1 MNIKGPFGLFALKDE
16 PIDIVFAATG
26 AGIAPFRSQ
35 ILDMIDKKSTREI
48 HLFFGARTPKDF
60 FWTEELRTL
69 ERKHPNIHVHL
80 CLSRDDPSWTGHR
93 GRVQQFIPAVIKDP
107 LTTQIYICGAPEMVG
122 DIKKVA
128 IETWGMPKANV
139 HAEGYI

>member
-1 MNIKGPFGLFALKDE
+1 M
-16 PIDIVFAATG
+16 
-26 AGIAPFRSQ
+26 
-35 ILDMIDKKSTREI
+35 
-48 HLFFGARTPKDF
+48 
-60 FWTEELRTL
+60 
-69 ERKHPNIHVHL
+69 
-80 CLSRDDPSWTGHR
+80 
-93 GRVQQFIPAVIKDP
+93 QQFIPAVIKDP